1 MSKMP
6 QQAMEQ
12 TLILVKPDAVQR
24 GLVGAIIAR
33 LERRGLKIIAL
44 KMLQIDEA
52 LGKRLYA
59 VHQGKPFFPGL
70 VDFITSSPV
79 IAAVLEGPR
88 AVEVARQS
96 MGQTDP
102 AQAAPGT
109 IRGDFGL
116 EIRRNVVHGSDSV
129 ANAEQEISLFFS
141 PGELLSYE
149 READRWV
156 KES

>member
-12 TLILVKPDAVQR
+12 TLILIKPDAVQR
-24 GLVGAIIAR
+24 GLVGAIISR

-59 VHQGKPFFPGL
+59 VHQGKPFFSGL

-116 EIRRNVVHGSDSV
+116 EIRRNLVHGSDSV

>member
-116 EIRRNVVHGSDSV
+116 EIRRNLVHGSDSV
-129 ANAEQEISLFFS
+129 ASAEQEIGLFFS
-141 PGELLSYE
+141 PEELLSYE

>member
-12 TLILVKPDAVQR
+12 TLILIKPDAVQR
-24 GLVGAIIAR
+24 GLVGAVISR

-116 EIRRNVVHGSDSV
+116 EIRRNLVHGSDSV

>member
-6 QQAMEQ
+6 EQAMER
-12 TLILVKPDAVQR
+12 TLILIKPDAVQR
-24 GLVGAIIAR
+24 GLVGAIISR

-52 LGKRLYA
+52 LAERLYA

-70 VDFITSSPV
+70 VHFITSSPV
-79 IAAVLEGPR
+79 VAAVFEGPR

-116 EIRRNVVHGSDSV
+116 EISRNVIHGSDSV
-129 ANAEQEISLFFS
+129 ASAEHEISLFFS
-141 PGELLSYE
+141 AGELLSYE
-149 READRWV
+149 RGADHWV

>member
-6 QQAMEQ
+6 EQAMER
-12 TLILVKPDAVQR
+12 TLILIKPDAVQR
-24 GLVGAIIAR
+24 GLVGAIISR

-52 LGKRLYA
+52 LAERLYA

-70 VDFITSSPV
+70 VHFITSSPV
-79 IAAVLEGPR
+79 VAAVFEGAR

-102 AQAAPGT
+102 VQAAPGT

-116 EIRRNVVHGSDSV
+116 EIGRNLVHGSDSV
-129 ANAEQEISLFFS
+129 ASAEQEISLFFS
-141 PGELLSYE
+141 AGELLSYE
-149 READRWV
+149 RGADHWV

>member
-1 MSKMP
+1 
-6 QQAMEQ
+6 MEQ
-12 TLILVKPDAVQR
+12 TLILIKPDAVQR
-24 GLVGAIIAR
+24 GLVGAIISR